1 MSFKKAAV
9 LAIIASII
17 ITFAIWVIGAVT
29 TPKIPDGRS
38 TQEVVYHTYI
48 PENDLTRKDR

>member
-1 MSFKKAAV
+1 MSLNKSAA

-17 ITFAIWVIGAVT
+17 ITFAIWVIGAIT
-29 TPKIPDGRS
+29 TPKIPDGTS